1 MRDNGNQS
9 LLNICSFKDSV
20 NINPDKFAR
29 VSVILVSLQH
39 HCAWCY
45 ACMRACVFFFFLSTL
60 CLASSSHLQRR
71 ITPRNAD
78 RGLQGWGLLHVSE
91 VLPKD
96 WQMQIHSRGPKKKKK
111 KKVSLSSGNDQ
122 MIPVH
127 VTKSSSGRSDS
138 CTKSYLTSKN
148 PSSQSGF
155 LLGPL
160 MKIQQRD
167 PGATRGEVLE
177 GLPEAAARLMRSP
190 QIDGGR
196 QTPAKF
202 R

>member
-1 MRDNGNQS
+1 MHACLCFVFFS
-9 LLNICSFKDSV
+9 LHALPCIQLTFAAQNHPK
-20 NINPDKFAR
+20 KRRQGTAR
-29 VSVILVSLQH
+29 VGVV
-39 HCAWCY
+39 
-45 ACMRACVFFFFLSTL
+45 ACVRSPPKRLTNANP
-60 CLASSSHLQRR
+60 LAG
-71 ITPRNAD
+71 A
-78 RGLQGWGLLHVSE
+78 E
-91 VLPKD
+91 
-96 WQMQIHSRGPKKKKK
+96 KKK
-111 KKVSLSSGNDQ
+111 KKVLLSSGNDQ